1 MCALS
6 SLLTRSKPNVS
17 DYSTSTSTCV
27 NSTVMNCDAF
37 AMNLKVCAGYVIL
50 LLLPHSS
57 LLFSSSLVPRDSLVD
72 TSQRLQT
79 QADIIESA
87 LQARWDAVVA
97 VLQKSGTPRE
107 DSAWWFFAAGMAQLF
122 RYVRKILYIPFRPL
136 SVSLMLLIVLCD
148 CVIV

>member
-37 AMNLKVCAGYVIL
+37 AMNLKCLRWLCHLVVTAS
-50 LLLPHSS
+50 LPHSS
-57 LLFSSSLVPRDSLVD
+57 LLFSSLLHLSPVTHLVD

-97 VLQKSGTPRE
+97 VLQKTGTPRE

-122 RYVRKILYIPFRPL
+122 RYVRKIYPIFVPFQYR
-136 SVSLMLLIVLCD
+136 
-148 CVIV
+148 

>member
-1 MCALS
+1 M
-6 SLLTRSKPNVS
+6 T
-17 DYSTSTSTCV
+17 
-27 NSTVMNCDAF
+27 
-37 AMNLKVCAGYVIL
+37 
-50 LLLPHSS
+50 H
-57 LLFSSSLVPRDSLVD
+57 LVD